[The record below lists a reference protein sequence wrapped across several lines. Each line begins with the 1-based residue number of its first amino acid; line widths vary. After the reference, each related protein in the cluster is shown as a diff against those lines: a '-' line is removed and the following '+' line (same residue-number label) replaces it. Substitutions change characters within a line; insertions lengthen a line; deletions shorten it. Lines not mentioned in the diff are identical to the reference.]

1 MRSWTEKGKVVFFF
15 SHFSLGWSE
24 IWVLTEYGTCKS
36 VDLCI
41 SCHSGK
47 QWRRWEV
54 GAEEEGSESLSGTGK
69 WNFIFIASINNRNFK
84 LWLCKTAKKKMS
96 KLHIINATLH
106 CGDVCQF
113 LRDMYRYILC
123 VDKNMIT
130 IVVIFILCP
139 PPLADS
145 ESLPS
150 PRLQPVVCGNWIQ
163 FRNHGRKREQFHTI
177 KTNGKREE
185 NAKYSC
191 APRLGREQWEPSWQ
205 IKLFFSQPHS
215 HSLNPKL
222 TILNTSHNQTRRRWE
237 IFSPLVAIIFN

>member
-113 LRDMYRYILC
+113 LHDMYRYILC
-123 VDKNMIT
+123 VGKNMIT

-139 PPLADS
+139 PPRRQCIPPLATS
-145 ESLPS
+145 AASCVWELNSISQSWAETRAIPHNKNQWKE
-150 PRLQPVVCGNWIQ
+150 R
-163 FRNHGRKREQFHTI
+163 RKCQVQL
-177 KTNGKREE
+177 
-185 NAKYSC
+185 C
-191 APRLGREQWEPSWQ
+191 ASARPWAVGAELA
-205 IKLFFSQPHS
+205 
-215 HSLNPKL
+215 N
-222 TILNTSHNQTRRRWE
+222 
-237 IFSPLVAIIFN
+237 

>member
-24 IWVLTEYGTCKS
+24 IWLLTEYGTCKS

-84 LWLCKTAKKKMS
+84 LWLCKTAKKKKSILSMP
-96 KLHIINATLH
+96 H

-139 PPLADS
+139 PPS
-145 ESLPS
+145 QTVYPS
-150 PRLQPVVCGNWIQ
+150 PRHVCSQLCVGIEFNFAIMGGNASNSTQ
-163 FRNHGRKREQFHTI
+163 
-177 KTNGKREE
+177 
-185 NAKYSC
+185 
-191 APRLGREQWEPSWQ
+191 
-205 IKLFFSQPHS
+205 
-215 HSLNPKL
+215 
-222 TILNTSHNQTRRRWE
+222 
-237 IFSPLVAIIFN
+237 

>member
-69 WNFIFIASINNRNFK
+69 WNFIFIASINNQNFK

-96 KLHIINATLH
+96 TLSMPHCTVLNDPYKSRNPPFLFCITNA
-106 CGDVCQF
+106 VFSANNSVFMF
-113 LRDMYRYILC
+113 LS
-123 VDKNMIT
+123 
-130 IVVIFILCP
+130 VIFT
-139 PPLADS
+139 S
-145 ESLPS
+145 EWCL
-150 PRLQPVVCGNWIQ
+150 
-163 FRNHGRKREQFHTI
+163 H
-177 KTNGKREE
+177 
-185 NAKYSC
+185 AKS
-191 APRLGREQWEPSWQ
+191 SV
-205 IKLFFSQPHS
+205 
-215 HSLNPKL
+215 
-222 TILNTSHNQTRRRWE
+222 
-237 IFSPLVAIIFN
+237 IF

>member
-15 SHFSLGWSE
+15 SHFSLCWSE
-24 IWVLTEYGTCKS
+24 IWLLTEYGTCKS

-84 LWLCKTAKKKMS
+84 LWLCKTAKKKMP
-96 KLHIINATLH
+96 KLHIINATLRRCLPISTWYVSVYFV
-106 CGDVCQF
+106 CGQKHDYDCS
-113 LRDMYRYILC
+113 YIY
-123 VDKNMIT
+123 
-130 IVVIFILCP
+130 IVP

-191 APRLGREQWEPSWQ
+191 APRLGGEQWEPSWQ

-215 HSLNPKL
+215 LNPKL
-222 TILNTSHNQTRRRWE
+222 TILNTTHNQEEEVRN
-237 IFSPLVAIIFN
+237 IFPVGCNYF